1 MKLQSESRVGI
12 LGDNLEIRCSHL
24 HPSNWLVVRGASIRA
39 QNSRAEVFGQVLR
52 RLSRRLCHV
61 CVGGDGVG
69 GRAGPSQFFPKS
81 RYFLSA
87 SASRS
92 SKRSPM
98 GGRSVEPR
106 CRPAPAFCRMEGPLC
121 GQEPPPKQ
129 IRSECRV
136 QTSWR
141 RPISARQLRCGRDL
155 RPSARPAG
163 LPKGEDPGKG
173 FRSAPRDCVV

>member
-1 MKLQSESRVGI
+1 MQPFPSLQLARRTRREHTRAKLTCRNIWPRS
-12 LGDNLEIRCSHL
+12 
-24 HPSNWLVVRGASIRA
+24 PSPIAPAV
-39 QNSRAEVFGQVLR
+39 
-52 RLSRRLCHV
+52 CHV